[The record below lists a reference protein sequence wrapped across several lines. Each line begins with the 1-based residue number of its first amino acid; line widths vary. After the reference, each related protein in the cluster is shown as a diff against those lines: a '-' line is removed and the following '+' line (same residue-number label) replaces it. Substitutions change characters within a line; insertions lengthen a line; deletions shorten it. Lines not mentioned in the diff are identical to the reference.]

1 MNNLNITDLDVL
13 QAQLD
18 HAREWL
24 RSVQYQSHESH
35 LGDKYRD
42 KQIADALA
50 DVFALEFQI
59 ERIKAK

>member
-1 MNNLNITDLDVL
+1 VNDRYISDIDVL

-24 RSVQYQSHESH
+24 RSVQYQKHETH

-42 KQIADALA
+42 KQIADARAEVL
-50 DVFALEFQI
+50 ALEFQMG
-59 ERIKAK
+59 RMKAK